1 MLGQT
6 LRMKKKR
13 VTYPSQ
19 ASLDTQILF
28 CDKNTLLQRG
38 SVYTKKLKRL
48 IGQAGWLTDWLTDWE
63 SKRTYSYILL
73 HTALKHWS
81 AFWWEGGGGVGT
93 LILSYISR
101 FCPFLEIQN
110 FELHF
115 LLGGGGA
122 RDQKNKFV
130 WRYDEI
136 MIYLFLRFF
145 FGGGVISIN
154 LGLFKVNVQIWKM
167 FLGSLKFEYVLG
179 MPDIPNILGVKS
191 RCWVQCQA

>member
-1 MLGQT
+1 M
-6 LRMKKKR
+6 
-13 VTYPSQ
+13 
-19 ASLDTQILF
+19 
-28 CDKNTLLQRG
+28 C
-38 SVYTKKLKRL
+38 
-48 IGQAGWLTDWLTDWE
+48 
-63 SKRTYSYILL
+63 
-73 HTALKHWS
+73 
-81 AFWWEGGGGVGT
+81 GT

-115 LLGGGGA
+115 LLGGGGGA
-122 RDQKNKFV
+122 EDQKNKYV

-136 MIYLFLRFF
+136 MISFF
-145 FGGGVISIN
+145 FTFLGVISIH

-179 MPDIPNILGVKS
+179 MSDITYILGVKS

>member
-13 VTYPSQ
+13 ITHPSQ
-19 ASLDTQILF
+19 APWDTQIVF

-38 SVYTKKLKRL
+38 SVYTKKLKQL

-63 SKRTYSYILL
+63 SKQTDSYILL

-81 AFWWEGGGGVGT
+81 AFWREGGCGT
-93 LILSYISR
+93 LILSYIRR

-115 LLGGGGA
+115 LFGGGGGGGGGTG
-122 RDQKNKFV
+122 DQKNKYV

-136 MIYLFLRFF
+136 MIFFFLRF
-145 FGGGVISIN
+145 GGVIKYQF
-154 LGLFKVNVQIWKM
+154 GAF
-167 FLGSLKFEYVLG
+167 
-179 MPDIPNILGVKS
+179 
-191 RCWVQCQA
+191 

>member
-1 MLGQT
+1 
-6 LRMKKKR
+6 MKKKR
-13 VTYPSQ
+13 VTHPSQ
-19 ASLDTQILF
+19 APRDTQILF

-63 SKRTYSYILL
+63 SKQTDSYILL

-81 AFWWEGGGGVGT
+81 AIWQEGGWCGT

-115 LLGGGGA
+115 FFFFFWGGGGN
-122 RDQKNKFV
+122 QKNKYV

-136 MIYLFLRFF
+136 MIYFF
-145 FGGGVISIN
+145 TFWGVISIN
-154 LGLFKVNVQIWKM
+154 LGLF
-167 FLGSLKFEYVLG
+167 
-179 MPDIPNILGVKS
+179 
-191 RCWVQCQA
+191 